1 MEEKANFLA
10 SIEELNKSMTEKDEQ
25 LKELNSEHEQ
35 VVNYLKSQRVA
46 LEKAYEDVEKRYRH
60 RNPIGY
66 VCS

>member
-46 LEKAYEDVEKRYRH
+46 LEKKEKELEERYRH
-60 RNPIGY
+60 RNSIGY